1 MPEDDESFYEDTAEK
16 EESIEEEMDNDE
28 ISPGEEGFLQ
38 GYNETEDKDKE
49 EEKKSV
55 EETEE

>member
-1 MPEDDESFYEDTAEK
+1 MAEDDESFFEDTAEK

-49 EEKKSV
+49 EEKKPV